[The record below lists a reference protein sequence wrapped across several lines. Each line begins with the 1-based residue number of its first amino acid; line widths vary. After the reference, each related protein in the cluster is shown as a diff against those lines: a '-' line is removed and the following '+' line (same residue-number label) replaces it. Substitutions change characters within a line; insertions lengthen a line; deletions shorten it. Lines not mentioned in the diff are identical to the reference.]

1 MIQRM
6 EHDKPEVKS
15 GARSCEPSTSQVVRF
30 TYHLAASKSDFS
42 SNFDRSAVPTNYA
55 RQHPLAEQFLHQA
68 VQLKFPCAAPDDFQ
82 STAVALCD

>member
-30 TYHLAASKSDFS
+30 TYHLAAS
-42 SNFDRSAVPTNYA
+42 NARVPF
-55 RQHPLAEQFLHQA
+55 RQILTVVP
-68 VQLKFPCAAPDDFQ
+68 FPRTMPVSILLQNSFY
-82 STAVALCD
+82 TKLCN